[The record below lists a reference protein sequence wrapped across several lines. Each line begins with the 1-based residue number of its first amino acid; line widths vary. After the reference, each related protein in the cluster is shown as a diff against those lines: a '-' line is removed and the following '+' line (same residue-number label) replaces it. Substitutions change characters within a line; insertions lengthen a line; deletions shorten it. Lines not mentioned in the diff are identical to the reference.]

1 MQKKLLACLLVA
13 PVAGTAMANVAIPQE
28 SFPADKAQSVTGTD
42 LGFKFDFANGGLLAP
57 IGAGTVK
64 FQAVKLAPGTYNLNI
79 TNADNLTV
87 TVAGKNTNIASG
99 NGKVSFKLDA
109 ETEVT
114 VEMTAID
121 ADKAFS
127 CTGAALE
134 VVIDEA
140 AVNDALT
147 ALLAAVPEPVVLRD
161 DVENEDLAAQYTQ
174 LGKDKAA
181 IEENIAKIVEG
192 TLTIE
197 DYTTFELWKAP
208 EKCTIGVAIAN
219 LGKETKSYNEA
230 ADEANTA
237 AADAAAIAAYVKGLE
252 DTAKGWQD
260 ALDAVKAAAATDDVK
275 KAEAEA
281 KANGWV
287 LAQIQEAV
295 DTFQGEI
302 DKFTK
307 AIADQKGGLTV
318 ENGEVVGFVSP
329 VRPATMNRKSEE
341 LANAVSDAIANLNA
355 WNAYQTALASLNKV
369 YNENYT
375 LINSKTSVEGVDD
388 VFGTERAKAI
398 NELTVLLNANNNTVA
413 PEGGELLALGSP
425 AADLNAAAAALP
437 AVEKEMN
444 GVYTKFNTLV
454 TNQNEAYTTAQE
466 VVTKFEER
474 FEKAQTDEK
483 NIPEAQKE
491 NYKNLVDAANTAINN
506 LKTYISEQY
515 AANTLLG
522 ENYADLVAAAET
534 AIGNLENATQ
544 NYEPLLGLQ
553 TALTEAIDKVKEID
567 EALDKKIAENNWPA
581 YDLEAK
587 FNGQIQ
593 GLNDAIGALKPGEST
608 AAVSKAIEDMVT
620 TAQNLSAAYQGA
632 AIGFTSFKTQLD
644 EYKAAIKAKVSIDP
658 AVNKNDDKYTGLVA
672 LEKTFAGFE
681 TQLEDIQTLEAQLSY
696 DAAIAL
702 KAAIDEAK
710 VEGGDDW
717 EALVKAE
724 TDFAKA
730 ITAAN
735 ETYAGKQVEAAQ
747 KLYEAN
753 KEVAAA
759 APIATINTAWATAQG
774 NVTAAADDVAK
785 LGACDTELQKLVGD
799 CEAFTTDV
807 NSYVAFMKQLSPL
820 PEAITAAKEYNGET
834 SMDPAKSYFDGVIDG
849 YQTDYNT
856 LVADLDAALAEIGKL
871 TAGMSGEKGFTAR
884 ANELET
890 NVNGI
895 KQIIRVNQE
904 SYDALLA
911 KSKNVVNHLDE
922 VIANFNANC
931 QEPDAL
937 AEYLEAIEALKTT
950 SSEPENLSKVDV
962 AVTGAYGKGALN
974 EASTN
979 GYNNKYDAIIA
990 AADALYAQFD
1000 GNVAE
1005 LNAATAGTWTT
1016 GIAALRLVKDEAVK
1030 VYNAFFYDIKNQGY
1044 RDFINADLLTHQKL
1058 YAYTQEITKLESAI
1072 QAFIDKSNNDKVAFS
1087 PEDFAAVATTP
1098 MAEMTAAINADKDAL
1113 IANMNRLG
1121 KEYWGQESEYRGGIY
1136 DALYNSMNAAGMF
1149 ATDKNGAVVVVEE
1162 TDEPVLNAVLA
1173 GRCPELQTAISSWFQ
1188 ALVKHAAFKTK
1199 DAKDPAVP
1207 YYKNEIGYGMD
1218 AIADL
1223 LDKVVY
1229 NEKALEAAADILWD
1243 AYYKAFTDK
1252 AADDLASV
1260 DTDKAYEFAREAEKT
1275 AAKKDIQEQIDL
1287 AAEYN
1292 GQATA
1297 ADAST
1302 LSVLQDG
1309 GKAALDGVDA
1319 EIQKILEGLA
1329 KQSDA
1334 NKASQDLYNDY
1345 TGDNGIIPGFN
1356 SDLQAL
1362 IDYAASLAADSSD
1375 KTAAAIA
1382 KAKKAVAALENYVE
1396 TNKGELATA
1405 EIKAEAEEGQEYVE
1419 QTIADGYV
1427 AVRAAE
1433 KALLD
1438 GIMVKVREAFNN
1450 AKAEGTDWTGAADY
1464 EKKINAA
1471 IETLNGLAALS
1482 NEAFQTAAQGLE
1494 KDLCNY
1500 LAELE
1505 AVYTHEGT
1513 NTAAVDAQARL
1524 TEQYEAVAGALDA
1537 AKTALAGCE
1546 ESVKA
1551 DYADAYAAIESD
1563 LAAVKAE
1570 REAAGNRI
1578 VALEGNIAADLADI
1592 AKAIERKQAEIDKA
1606 NQKAV
1611 AEKALAAHAAELQKQ
1626 LDSYTQQLEEI
1637 RSYLSTYMLDRPEA
1651 LGTDI
1656 TTVENLIKQAQA
1668 QFDLMVS
1675 DKTLTVATKLPNAA
1689 LIEQQLIQ
1697 LNYNG
1702 HIAAVEYVRDLALNA
1717 LYEAHQN
1724 LRRANLIPE
1733 TRTEVVTKYN
1743 TAVQKYYDVLQTVT
1757 DGENAFNGS
1766 AQAAKDLET
1775 FIGVAEQA
1783 INDLV
1788 QLENTGREISEAVY
1802 DNEFTPGDVDL
1813 DPDGEVTVSDV
1824 QQVIVWVGEGV
1835 TYEDLLEQNKRQAY
1849 AADVNG
1855 NKDINISDVVA
1866 VLNIAL
1872 GDLNNRAAAPRM
1884 LAKAIQT
1891 PVENTIGLALNGTEN
1906 GIREYAVLVNSSTA
1920 FVAGQL
1926 DLKVSAGMEIVDV
1939 ELTGRAADHQVYRF
1953 DNSTGARVIVASMT
1967 NAEFDGNTGALLI
1980 VRTRGAGNLEV
1991 DGAVFADVHA
2001 TGFGFGNE
2009 GMSGIDSITESCQN
2023 VKERIYN
2030 VAGQAMDR
2038 LHRGINIIR
2047 KSDGTTTKEMH

>member
-42 LGFKFDFANGGLLAP
+42 RGFKFDFADGGLLAP

-79 TNADNLTV
+79 TNADNLAV
-87 TVAGKNTNIASG
+87 TVAGENTDIASG
-99 NGKVSFKLDA
+99 NGTVSFKLDA

-127 CTGAALE
+127 CAGAALE
-134 VVIDEA
+134 VVINESDVKA
-140 AVNDALT
+140 ALT
-147 ALLAAVPEPVVLRD
+147 ALLEKVSAPETLRD
-161 DVENEDLAAQYTQ
+161 DVEDEALIAQYTQ

-181 IEENIAKIVEG
+181 IEENISKIVEG

-197 DYTTFELWKAP
+197 DYTAFQLWKAL
-208 EKCTIGVAIAN
+208 EACTIGVAIKD
-219 LGKETKSYNEA
+219 LGTATDAYNMA
-230 ADEANTA
+230 AKVANTA

-260 ALDAVKAAAATDDVK
+260 ALDAVKADAATDEVK
-275 KAEAEA
+275 KAETAAGAE
-281 KANGWV
+281 GWV
-287 LAQIQEAV
+287 LAQIQEDV
-295 DTFQGEI
+295 YTFQSEI
-302 DKFTK
+302 EKFTK
-307 AIADQKGGLTV
+307 AIAAQKDGLTV

-329 VRPATMNRKSEE
+329 VISDTMNRKREE
-341 LANAVSDAIANLNA
+341 LTNAVTDAIADLNA
-355 WNAYQTALASLNKV
+355 WNAYQAALASLNKT
-369 YNENYT
+369 YNQNYT

-388 VFGTERAKAI
+388 VFGTKRAEAI
-398 NELTVLLNANNNTVA
+398 NDLTALLNANNNTVA

-437 AVEKEMN
+437 AVEEKMN

-483 NIPEAQKE
+483 NIPKAQKE

-522 ENYADLVAAAET
+522 ENYAGLVAAAET

-553 TALTEAIDKVKEID
+553 TDLTEAGDKVKKIG
-567 EALDKKIAENNWPA
+567 EALGKKIAENNWPA
-581 YDLEAK
+581 YILEDK
-587 FNGQIQ
+587 FDGQIQ

-608 AAVSKAIEDMVT
+608 TAVSEAINGMVT
-620 TAQNLSAAYQGA
+620 TAQNLSAAYEGA

-717 EALVKAE
+717 AALVSAE
-724 TDFAKA
+724 TAFAKA
-730 ITAAN
+730 ITTAN
-735 ETYAGKQVEAAQ
+735 ETYAGEQVEAARE
-747 KLYEAN
+747 LYEAN

-774 NVTAAADDVAK
+774 YVTAAADDVAK

-799 CEAFTTDV
+799 CTAFTTDV
-807 NSYVAFMKQLSPL
+807 NAYVAFRTQQLDNL
-820 PEAITAAKEYNGET
+820 PEAITAAKGYNGET
-834 SMDPAKSYFDGVIDG
+834 SMEPAKDYFDGVIDG
-849 YQTDYNT
+849 YQIAYDN
-856 LVADLDAALAEIGKL
+856 LIADLNAALAKIGNL
-871 TAGMSGEKGFTAR
+871 TAGMRGDKGFTAR

-895 KQIIRVNQE
+895 EKTIKINQD

-931 QEPDAL
+931 QEPEVL
-937 AEYLEAIEALKTT
+937 AEYLDEIEALKTT
-950 SSEPENLSKVDV
+950 TTEPENLAKVDV
-962 AVTGAYGKGALN
+962 AVTGDYGKGALN
-974 EASTN
+974 EANTN
-979 GYNNKYDAIIA
+979 GYINKYDAIIA
-990 AADALYAQFD
+990 AADALYTQFD
-1000 GNVAE
+1000 GEVGE

-1044 RDFINADLLTHQKL
+1044 RDFINADLLTHQGL
-1058 YAYTQEITKLESAI
+1058 YDYTRKITELEGDI
-1072 QAFIDKSNNDKVAFS
+1072 QAFIDKSNSDKVAFS
-1087 PEDFAAVATTP
+1087 PEQFAAVATAP
-1098 MAEMTAAINADKDAL
+1098 MAQMTADINADKDAL
-1113 IANMNRLG
+1113 IAAMNQKG
-1121 KEYWGQESEYRGGIY
+1121 TEYWDQESEYRGGVY
-1136 DALYNSMNAAGMF
+1136 DALYKSMKAAGMIV
-1149 ATDKNGAVVVVEE
+1149 DKE
-1162 TDEPVLNAVLA
+1162 TEIPTLDKLLA
-1173 GRCPELQTAISSWFQ
+1173 GKCPELQTAIDSWFA
-1188 ALVKHAAFKTK
+1188 ALAKHAAVVTK
-1199 DAKDPAVP
+1199 DAKDPETP
-1207 YYKNEIGYGMD
+1207 RYQLEIGYAMD

-1229 NEKALEAAADILWD
+1229 NETALEAAADLLWD
-1243 AYYKAFTDK
+1243 AYYTAFTVK
-1252 AADDLASV
+1252 ANDDLASV
-1260 DTDKAYEFAREAEKT
+1260 STDKAYQFASAAEK
-1275 AAKKDIQEQIDL
+1275 ASAKEDIKEQIDL
-1287 AAEYN
+1287 AAKFN
-1292 GQATA
+1292 DQATA

-1309 GKAALDGVDA
+1309 GKDTLDDGEA
-1319 EIQKILEGLA
+1319 KIQEILENLA
-1329 KQSDA
+1329 MQSDA

-1356 SDLQAL
+1356 DDLQAL

-1382 KAKKAVAALENYVE
+1382 KAKKAVASLTDYVE
-1396 TNKGELATA
+1396 INKGELATA
-1405 EIKAEAEEGQEYVE
+1405 EIKAEAEDGQKYVD
-1419 QTIADGYV
+1419 QTIADGYA
-1427 AVRAAE
+1427 AVRDAE
-1433 KALLD
+1433 KTLLD

-1450 AKAEGTDWTGAADY
+1450 ATAETDWTGAADY

-1471 IETLNGLAALS
+1471 IETISGLAAMTD
-1482 NEAFQTAAQGLE
+1482 ADFRTAAQGLE

-1551 DYADAYAAIESD
+1551 DYADAYAAIESE
-1563 LAAVKAE
+1563 LAAIQTK
-1570 REAAGNRI
+1570 REAAGNQI
-1578 VALEGNIAADLADI
+1578 VALEGNIAADLADV
-1592 AKAIERKQAEIDKA
+1592 AKAIASKQAEIEKA
-1606 NQKAV
+1606 NQKAL
-1611 AEKALAAHAAELQKQ
+1611 AEKAVAAHAAELQEQ
-1626 LDSYTQQLEEI
+1626 LDGYTQQLEEI
-1637 RSYLSTYMLDRPEA
+1637 RSYLGTYMLDRPDA

-1656 TTVENLIKQAQA
+1656 TTVENLIKQAKA
-1668 QFDLMVS
+1668 QFDLMVLE
-1675 DKTLTVATKLPNAA
+1675 KTLTVDTELPNAA
-1689 LIEQQLIQ
+1689 LIEQQLIL

-1702 HIAAVEYVRDLALNA
+1702 HIAAVEYVRDLAYNA
-1717 LYEAHQN
+1717 LYEAQEN

-1733 TRTEVVTKYN
+1733 TRKEVVNKFD
-1743 TAVQKYYDVLQTVT
+1743 TAVQEYFDVLNTVT
-1757 DGENAFNGS
+1757 DGENAFTGS
-1766 AQAAKDLET
+1766 AQTAKDLET
-1775 FIGVAEQA
+1775 FIGVVEQA
-1783 INDLV
+1783 ITDLV
-1788 QLENTGREISEAVY
+1788 RLENTGREISETVY

-1824 QQVIVWVGEGV
+1824 QQVIAWVGEGV

-1866 VLNIAL
+1866 VLNIAI

-1953 DNSTGARVIVASMT
+1953 DNNTGSRVIVASMT

>member
-99 NGKVSFKLDA
+99 NGKVSFKLNA

-140 AVNDALT
+140 NVNAALT
-147 ALLAAVPEPVVLRD
+147 ALLAAVPEPVALRD
-161 DVENEDLAAQYTQ
+161 DVENKDLAAQYTQ

-181 IEENIAKIVEG
+181 IEENIAKIVKG

-237 AADAAAIAAYVKGLE
+237 AADAAAIAAYVEGLE

-260 ALDAVKAAAATDDVK
+260 ALDAVKAAAATDKVK
-275 KAEAEA
+275 EAE
-281 KANGWV
+281 KAADEEGWV

-355 WNAYQTALASLNKV
+355 WNAYQAALASLNKV

-437 AVEKEMN
+437 AVEEEMN

-672 LEKTFAGFE
+672 LQETFDGFE
-681 TQLEDIQTLEAQLSY
+681 KQLEDIQTLEAQLSY

-702 KAAIDEAK
+702 KAAIDKAK
-710 VEGGDDW
+710 VEGGDEWAD
-717 EALVKAE
+717 LVKAE
-724 TDFAKA
+724 TAFAKA

-747 KLYEAN
+747 KLYEDN

-799 CEAFTTDV
+799 CAAFTTDV
-807 NSYVAFMKQLSPL
+807 NSYVAFMNQLKPL
-820 PEAITAAKEYNGET
+820 PDAITAAKEYNGET
-834 SMDPAKSYFDGVIDG
+834 SMDPAKSYFDGVIAG

-856 LVADLDAALAEIGKL
+856 LVAELDAALAEIGKL
-871 TAGMSGEKGFTAR
+871 TAGMPGEKGFTAR

-895 KQIIRVNQE
+895 KQIIQVNQE

-922 VIANFNANC
+922 VIANFKANC

-937 AEYLEAIEALKTT
+937 AGYLEAIEAFKTT

-979 GYNNKYDAIIA
+979 GYINKYDAIIA

-1000 GNVAE
+1000 GNVAT

-1121 KEYWGQESEYRGGIY
+1121 KEYWGQESECRGGVY
-1136 DALYNSMNAAGMF
+1136 QALYNSMNAAGMI
-1149 ATDKNGAVVVVEE
+1149 AGVDEE
-1162 TDEPVLNAVLA
+1162 TQIPTLNALLA
-1173 GRCPELQTAISSWFQ
+1173 GKCPALQTAIDSWFA
-1188 ALVKHAAFKTK
+1188 ALTKHAAVVTK
-1199 DAKDPAVP
+1199 DAKDTETPR
-1207 YYKNEIGYGMD
+1207 YQLEIGYAMD

-1229 NEKALEAAADILWD
+1229 NETALEAAADILWD

-1252 AADDLASV
+1252 AAADLASV

-1319 EIQKILEGLA
+1319 EIQKILEELA

-1345 TGDNGIIPGFN
+1345 TGDNGIIPGLN

-1362 IDYAASLAADSSD
+1362 IDYAASLGADSSNQ
-1375 KTAAAIA
+1375 TASGIATAKRAIA
-1382 KAKKAVAALENYVE
+1382 ALTNFVE
-1396 TNKGELATA
+1396 VNKGELADDA
-1405 EIKAEAEEGQEYVE
+1405 LKAQAKTYADNADAA
-1419 QTIADGYV
+1419 IAAGYT
-1427 AVRAAE
+1427 AVRNAE

-1450 AKAEGTDWTGAADY
+1450 AKAEGTGWTGAADY
-1464 EKKINAA
+1464 ETKINAA
-1471 IETLNGLAALS
+1471 IETLNGLAAL
-1482 NEAFQTAAQGLE
+1482 NNADFQTAAQGLE

-1563 LAAVKAE
+1563 LAAVQAK
-1570 REAAGNRI
+1570 REAAGNQI

-1592 AKAIERKQAEIDKA
+1592 AKAIERKKAEIENA

-1611 AEKALAAHAAELQKQ
+1611 AEKAIAAHAAELQEQIDGYSQQ
-1626 LDSYTQQLEEI
+1626 LDEI
-1637 RSYLSTYMLDRPEA
+1637 RSYLGTYMLDRPEA

-1656 TTVENLIKQAQA
+1656 TTVENMIKSAQA
-1668 QFDLMVS
+1668 QLDQMVS
-1675 DKTLTVATKLPNAA
+1675 DKTLTVATELPNAA

-1717 LYEAHQN
+1717 LYEAQQN

-1743 TAVQKYYDVLQTVT
+1743 TAVQKYYDVLQRVT
-1757 DGENAFNGS
+1757 DGANAFNGS

-1788 QLENTGREISEAVY
+1788 QLENTGREISETVY

-1813 DPDGEVTVSDV
+1813 DPDGDVTVADV
-1824 QQVIVWVGEGV
+1824 QQVIAWVGEGV

-1855 NKDINISDVVA
+1855 NKNINISDVVA

-1891 PVENTIGLALNGTEN
+1891 PVENTIALALNGTEN